1 MILSYLPNSHYLI
14 EIRTDNTN
22 KETFVIKS
30 LNSLYSAND
39 ITVIKNSY
47 FVDANDFIYAGSIW
61 SDATTAFK
69 RVGFVHSFSLSCSN
83 YNIPIDTNPLTEIDT
98 TLGTTALD

>member
-39 ITVIKNSY
+39 ITVIKSSY
-47 FVDANDFIYAGSIW
+47 FVDANDFIYAGSI
-61 SDATTAFK
+61 
-69 RVGFVHSFSLSCSN
+69 
-83 YNIPIDTNPLTEIDT
+83 
-98 TLGTTALD
+98 